1 MVATCQ
7 LVYHI
12 IVAHAAGHPHTTTSD
27 KKQFLDKIQTPYKQP
42 DLCFCPIRMSAG
54 VCGSCYHMCDE
65 QVSVECVGP
74 CAARYHLSC
83 VNIGIVERDFFI
95 VDGVSIYKC
104 HNCSRRRNNDMC
116 VTSNARNVKAAK
128 SSFLPT
134 QDKPTENNLECS
146 LVDRLNVL
154 KENCD
159 SMFLLL
165 KEILNETGQISN
177 DLSVLKSENVALKCL
192 LTEFLKENKSWS
204 SMKSDSAIFLTK
216 YIQSSSENA
225 TDSCADGPS
234 QGTVAAEDSCLKIVH
249 KKIRMQ
255 RAEFLSPLS
264 KSPEKILKME
274 AHFNSGVSASGL
286 KPKMKALLDIKAYEV
301 NSVVEF

>member
-1 MVATCQ
+1 
-7 LVYHI
+7 
-12 IVAHAAGHPHTTTSD
+12 
-27 KKQFLDKIQTPYKQP
+27 
-42 DLCFCPIRMSAG
+42 MSAG